1 MRSEEEIRD
10 QLVVL
15 KEISIIVHP
24 SLRTFTEWILEIG
37 DEKEQKMLLEI
48 WKGIYDARMRNKK

>member
-10 QLVVL
+10 QYVVL

-24 SLRTFTEWILEIG
+24 SLRTFCEWLLEIG

-48 WKGIYDARMRNKK
+48 WKGIYDAHMRNKK